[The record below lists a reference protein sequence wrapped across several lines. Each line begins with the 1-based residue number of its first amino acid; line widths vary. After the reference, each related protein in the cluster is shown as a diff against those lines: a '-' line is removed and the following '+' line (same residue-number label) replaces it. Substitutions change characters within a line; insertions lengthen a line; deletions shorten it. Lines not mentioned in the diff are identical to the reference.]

1 MSILVIC
8 EFTDGKIDKNH
19 LKTIAAAQQFCQP
32 ITCLI
37 LTDEPLASLK
47 LLSLPAYTWLEKA
60 YISFGKK
67 SPLHCVQSILACD
80 KDHRFSAIIATDN
93 TLTKQFLPHL
103 AALYD
108 VDMVS
113 SVIDILNNTTYTRA
127 VFAGEFIATVENN
140 ATTQVISIRASA
152 FEEPHTQDKQPTIQ
166 PTMIASEHNSTIHY
180 ELRHTLKNTQDLTT
194 ADIVIAGGRGL
205 GDAKHFQLIETL
217 AKSLG
222 AGVGATRAAVDAGWV
237 DNALQIGQTGKII
250 APKLYIAI
258 GISGAI
264 QHLAGIKGS
273 QQIIAINKD
282 PDAPMMRFADYMFEG
297 DLFEVIPKLTQML
310 NHT

>member
-8 EFTDGKIDKNH
+8 EVTHGEIDKNH

-37 LTDEPLASLK
+37 LTDEPLELLK
-47 LLSLPAYTWLEKA
+47 SVSLPAYTWLEKA
-60 YISFGKK
+60 YISCGKK
-67 SPLHCVQSILACD
+67 SPLQCVQSILACD
-80 KDHRFSAIIATDN
+80 KDQCFSTIIATDN
-93 TLTKQFLPHL
+93 TLTKQFLPHI
-103 AALYD
+103 AALYN

-113 SVIDILNNTTYTRA
+113 GVIEILENNTYKRA
-127 VFAGEFIATVENN
+127 VFAGEFIATVKNN

-152 FEEPHTQDKQPTIQ
+152 FKEPQIQDTQQNIQ
-166 PTMIASEHNSTIHY
+166 PSIIPVENSSNIIYEFSHTIENIH
-180 ELRHTLKNTQDLTT
+180 DLTT
-194 ADIVIAGGRGL
+194 AEIVIAGGRGL
-205 GDAKHFQLIETL
+205 GDAKHFELILAL
-217 AKSLG
+217 AKKLG
-222 AGVGATRAAVDAGWV
+222 AAVGATRAAVDAGWV

-273 QQIIAINKD
+273 KNIIAINKD
-282 PDAPMMRFADYMFEG
+282 PDAPIMRFADYVFEG
-297 DLFEVIPKLTQML
+297 DLFEVIPKLTNML
-310 NHT
+310 TYT